1 MNRDVTASA
10 LTANTPGGAARRYD
24 DKSPQ
29 SKDDSMSLTPS
40 ALTPSA
46 YDGALKSQWGQLTQK
61 SYLTANN
68 VSGEGPNRTTAS
80 DNPLLNRLTTNIPQI
95 SNTNRTASDQMA
107 HNTTTTSGGSHPAVV
122 RNPSRS
128 LQRDQELENALD
140 SGNQTLEDEA
150 HTHKTAP
157 PLKIASL

>member
-40 ALTPSA
+40 A

-68 VSGEGPNRTTAS
+68 VSEGPNRTTAS

-95 SNTNRTASDQMA
+95 SNTNRTAYDQMV
-107 HNTTTTSGGSHPAVV
+107 HNTTTTSGGSHPALV

-150 HTHKTAP
+150 HSHKTAP
-157 PLKIASL
+157 PLKLASL